1 MSLGSASGTAHT
13 SACCEQSPDGS
24 LPLLLQYCSRDER
37 DATAAEVGAGGLLRY
52 VGTGEPVH
60 TLSAEDSDMLV
71 RPHLGQ

>member
-1 MSLGSASGTAHT
+1 MVVTSSARPTQRPSPLGNIAVLV
-13 SACCEQSPDGS
+13 
-24 LPLLLQYCSRDER
+24 LPPVVQYCSRDER

-71 RPHLGQ
+71 GF

>member
-1 MSLGSASGTAHT
+1 VPTRSAAALHT
-13 SACCEQSPDGS
+13 
-24 LPLLLQYCSRDER
+24 PLRVCKQFPNETFPLHLQYCSRDER

-71 RPHLGQ
+71 RPRLWQ